1 LAIRSEEK
9 SFLTYARTAGVL
21 YLIIIACGLFS
32 EVYVRAGLIVPGDA
46 TATADNISAS
56 EFLFRV
62 GFVSDLVAFLSDV
75 AVAVL
80 FYVLLRPVSKAVSLV
95 TAGFRLTGTA
105 IYGVNLLNHFAA
117 LLLLNGGDYLA
128 PFDPGQINAL
138 ALFFLELHGH
148 GYDLGLVFFG
158 LHCLGLGYL
167 FFRSDLFPRVLG
179 VLMVLA
185 SFGYII
191 GSTTLFLFPGQA
203 DAVAPVYIAP
213 LIGEVALCLWL
224 IIKGVRTPS

>member
-1 LAIRSEEK
+1 MAIRSEEK

>member
-1 LAIRSEEK
+1 
-9 SFLTYARTAGVL
+9 
-21 YLIIIACGLFS
+21 
-32 EVYVRAGLIVPGDA
+32 
-46 TATADNISAS
+46 
-56 EFLFRV
+56 
-62 GFVSDLVAFLSDV
+62 LSDV

-80 FYVLLRPVSKAVSLV
+80 FYVLLRPVGKAVSLV

-213 LIGEVALCLWL
+213 IIGEVALCLWL